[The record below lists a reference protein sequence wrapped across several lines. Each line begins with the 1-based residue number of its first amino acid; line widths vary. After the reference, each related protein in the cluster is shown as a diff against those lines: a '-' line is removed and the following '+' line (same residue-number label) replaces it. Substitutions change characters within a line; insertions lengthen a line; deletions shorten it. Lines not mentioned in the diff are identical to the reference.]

1 MDRRHFLATGL
12 ALPAALRGVA
22 NAPAHRPSAQPDPF
36 DDLAN
41 RVRSLMAEHRIPGA
55 ALGVIKNGT
64 LRTQGFGVTS
74 LEDPRPVTSETVFE
88 LASLSKTVTA
98 TAVMTLVEQGRLDLD
113 APVRRYLPDFAV
125 QDPVTSA
132 EVTVRHLLTHTPG
145 WEARY
150 DVGEGPDAL
159 ARWVPTMGDLE
170 QIAPPGRVWS
180 YNNPAYGL
188 AGRLVEVATGTEF
201 RDALDTLVFTPVGLE
216 RASTRLEEIV
226 TWPVALGHRPGAG
239 GEPEVVR
246 PYSMGSSIP
255 AGGVNMSLDGLM
267 NYLAFHLGEHDGEGP
282 GALGRQGREAMRIPQ
297 LRKEPTTEQMGLGF
311 HLRTLDGVLTAA
323 HGGTAGAGHRCH
335 IQLVPERRLAF
346 AILTNHTE
354 GWRLLQAV
362 ERATLDA
369 YERLS
374 LAPGQAICGYRGH
387 TETLD
392 HVTPLAR
399 QPSPDEYVGSYRI
412 GRGRSREVRAAP
424 DGGLLVGDPAGP
436 VLFYGEDVAFHTQGD
451 RINCDFIREAG
462 EVRWMRVAGQVARR
476 EG

>member
-1 MDRRHFLATGL
+1 MD
-12 ALPAALRGVA
+12 
-22 NAPAHRPSAQPDPF
+22 
-36 DDLAN
+36 
-41 RVRSLMAEHRIPGA
+41 EHRIPGA

-64 LRTQGFGVTS
+64 VRTQAFGVTS
-74 LEDPRPVTSETVFE
+74 VEDPRPVTPDTVFE

-113 APVRRYLPDFAV
+113 ARVRRYLPDFGV
-125 QDPVTSA
+125 RDPHASA
-132 EVTVRHLLTHTPG
+132 GVTVRHLLTHTPG

-180 YNNPAYGL
+180 YNNTAYGL
-188 AGRLVEVATGTEF
+188 AGRLVEVVTGLEF
-201 RDALDTLVFTPVGLE
+201 RDALDTMVFGPVGLE

-226 TWPVALGHRPGAG
+226 TWPVALGHRPDSG
-239 GEPEVVR
+239 GEPRVVR

-255 AGGVNMSLDGLM
+255 AGGVNMSLDSLVT
-267 NYLAFHLGEHDGEGP
+267 YLAFHLGEHDGERS
-282 GALGRQGREAMRIPQ
+282 GALGRQGREAMRTPQ
-297 LRKEPTTEQMGLGF
+297 LQKEPTTEQMGLGF
-311 HLRTLDGVLTAA
+311 HLRPLGGVLTAA

-335 IQLVPERRLAF
+335 VQLVPERRLGF

-369 YERLS
+369 YEGLS
-374 LAPGQAICGYRGH
+374 LAPGQPICGYRGH

-399 QPSPDEYVGSYRI
+399 QPRPDDYVGTYGL
-412 GRGRSREVRAAP
+412 GRGRRQEVRAAA
-424 DGGLLVGDPAGP
+424 DGGLVVGDPAAR
-436 VLFYGEDVAFHTQGD
+436 VLFYGDDVAFHTGGD

-462 EVRWMRVAGQVARR
+462 EVRWMRVGGQVGRR

>member
-1 MDRRHFLATGL
+1 MTTGL
-12 ALPAALRGVA
+12 VLPAALRGLA
-22 NAPAHRPSAQPDPF
+22 EASTPRPSTQPDPF
-36 DDLAN
+36 DALAS
-41 RVRSLMAEHRIPGA
+41 RVRSLMAEQRIPGA
-55 ALGVIKNGT
+55 ALGVIKDGT
-64 LRTQGFGVTS
+64 VRTRGFGVTS
-74 LEDPRPVTSETVFE
+74 VEDPRPVTPDTVFE

-98 TAVMTLVEQGRLDLD
+98 TAVMTLVEQGLLDLD
-113 APVRRYLPDFAV
+113 APVRRYLPDFGVRDPGAGAV
-125 QDPVTSA
+125 
-132 EVTVRHLLTHTPG
+132 VTVRHLLTHSPG

-201 RDALDTLVFTPVGLE
+201 RDAVDTLVFGPVGLE

-226 TWPVALGHRPGAG
+226 TWPVALGHRPGPG
-239 GEPEVVR
+239 GEPQVVR

-255 AGGVNMSLDGLM
+255 AGGVNMSLDSLM
-267 NYLAFHLGEHDGEGP
+267 TYLAFHLGEHDGERP
-282 GALGRQGREAMRIPQ
+282 GALDRPGREAMRAPELQ
-297 LRKEPTTEQMGLGF
+297 KVPTTEQMGLGF

-335 IQLVPERRLAF
+335 MQLVPERRLGF

-362 ERATLDA
+362 ERATLEA
-369 YERLS
+369 YEGLS

-399 QPSPDEYVGSYRI
+399 QPPPDDYVGRYRL
-412 GRGRSREVRAAP
+412 GRGRHREVRPAP
-424 DGGLLVGDPAGP
+424 GGGLFVGDPAEP
-436 VLFYGEDVAFHTQGD
+436 VLFYGEDVAFHARGD
-451 RINCDFIREAG
+451 RINCDFIREAD
-462 EVRWMRVAGQVARR
+462 EVRWMRVGGQVGRR
-476 EG
+476 VS